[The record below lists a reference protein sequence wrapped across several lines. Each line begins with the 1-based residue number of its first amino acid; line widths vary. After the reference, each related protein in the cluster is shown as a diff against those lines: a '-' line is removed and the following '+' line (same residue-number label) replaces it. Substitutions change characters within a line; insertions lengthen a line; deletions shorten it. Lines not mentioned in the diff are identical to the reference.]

1 VLRAERVTSMIS
13 ADLTIGLLVILV
25 LLNYRLS
32 RSILYPPF
40 IFSAMWL
47 LDIFLYRLQLVEMN
61 VIHSETFLI
70 VCVGAVLFS
79 MGGIGALLVPGRLI
93 RTRFVLI
100 RRSAEQQRQSSK
112 LVRYLAI
119 VVCAVGV
126 SFIVHR
132 TFSLGA
138 GGVGGSLLARARN
151 AAVESA
157 NSGVRE
163 FPIFEYLLLW
173 SVYLSVFFQLERRDL
188 SSWIM
193 VGITLVG
200 CIFNS
205 SRVEILLLISALTC
219 IYLLKERRY
228 SFIAAIRFIR
238 WPILAFVGMWSVLI
252 FTTKN
257 TAAYG
262 DSLGGIV
269 LLFLVNYIVG
279 PVVALDY
286 VLGHPSEYIGAP
298 HHTFKFFLSIA
309 SALHLLQY
317 VPPPSFDEYVPVPFP
332 TNVYTIYK
340 FYITDFGLYGALV
353 AMLVIGFFHTLLY
366 RKALTGSKFAVY
378 LFALTIYPAIMVIF
392 DEQYAAFGSYLD
404 ILLIGAIYTL
414 LSTEPMLRLPRLRPR
429 RFSAPAD
436 LKTSS
441 GSR

>member
-1 VLRAERVTSMIS
+1 MAG
-13 ADLTIGLLVILV
+13 ADLTIGLLLILV

-40 IFSAMWL
+40 IFCAMWL
-47 LDIFLYRLQLVEMN
+47 LDISLYRLQLVEMN
-61 VIHSETFLI
+61 VIHSETFII
-70 VCVGAVLFS
+70 VCTGAVLFS
-79 MGGIGALLVPGRLI
+79 LGGISGLLVPGTLI
-93 RTRFVLI
+93 RTRLVLI
-100 RRSAEQQRQSSK
+100 RQRGAQRRQSSK
-112 LVRYLAI
+112 FVRYFVILI
-119 VVCAVGV
+119 CAVGLC
-126 SFIVHR
+126 FIVRR

-157 NSGVRE
+157 NSGVGE

-188 SSWIM
+188 SSWVM

-219 IYLLKERRY
+219 LYLLKERRY

-238 WPILAFVGMWSVLI
+238 WPILAFVAMWSVLL

-257 TAAYG
+257 ASAYG

-286 VLGHPSEYIGAP
+286 VLGHPAEYVGMP

-309 SALHLLQY
+309 SALHLIQY
-317 VPPPSFDEYVPVPFP
+317 APPPSFDAYVPVPFP

-353 AMLVIGFFHTLLY
+353 AMLLIGFFHTLLY

-404 ILLIGAIYTL
+404 ILLIGSIYTV
-414 LSTEPMLRLPRLRPR
+414 LSTAPMLRLPRLRTRP
-429 RFSAPAD
+429 FSTPAD
-436 LKTSS
+436 MKT
-441 GSR
+441 